1 MDRAGGLRA
10 PRGLTPL
17 VTRTACAC
25 RGRSPG
31 RGRIC
36 RRSPRA
42 SRAVLC
48 AGLCTHQHDR
58 IWGRKGVHLEMTVMR
73 RHSFCARWRRGLQ
86 FPVSGRRE
94 PPWVR
99 ALGQG
104 PVAAPRPGSSQLR
117 PGRPGPP
124 TAAHGHLGYPAS
136 AGLGGGGR
144 LGCCAGGCE
153 ALALPGGSPQH
164 IWGVCFWLFIP
175 PLTLD
180 IFSAFCHPI
189 IYYFVRQ
196 FFFLV
201 L

>member
-17 VTRTACAC
+17 VTRSAA
-25 RGRSPG
+25 PG
-31 RGRIC
+31 TRANP

-104 PVAAPRPGSSQLR
+104 PVAAPRPGPSQLR

-124 TAAHGHLGYPAS
+124 TAAHGGLGYPAS
-136 AGLGGGGR
+136 AGPGGGGR
-144 LGCCAGGCE
+144 LGCCAGGCD

-201 L
+201 F

>member
-17 VTRTACAC
+17 VTRSAA
-25 RGRSPG
+25 PG
-31 RGRIC
+31 TRANP

-99 ALGQG
+99 ARSQPLAQG
-104 PVAAPRPGSSQLR
+104 LRSSVLVA
-117 PGRPGPP
+117 PGRPLLL
-124 TAAHGHLGYPAS
+124 TAASGTLRLQGRAGVEGWGAVPEAVRHLHF
-136 AGLGGGGR
+136 R
-144 LGCCAGGCE
+144 E
-153 ALALPGGSPQH
+153 APLNTS
-164 IWGVCFWLFIP
+164 GVCVFGSSSLP
-175 PLTLD
+175 SL
-180 IFSAFCHPI
+180 
-189 IYYFVRQ
+189 
-196 FFFLV
+196 
-201 L
+201 